1 MKNYIKRIFFT
12 NLFMENILIMLCK
25 QNYFFSKL
33 IPSNTHYPKFTH
45 RNATRNGIN
54 YHLDISDYQEYLI
67 YFDLKEDSSLP
78 FLEYSPLKKGTFIDI
93 GANIGQTSLNL
104 SKKLGTIPH
113 TVLAFEPFPFTFNK
127 LETNIGLNSFNS
139 IKIFNVALGN
149 EKKTIEMEMSC
160 LTNSGGYKISPKNS
174 SFKDQLVQV
183 DQEKLDDYYSLE
195 DLINFIK
202 IDVEGYEMEVLKGAE
217 QIIKKHKPVL
227 VIELNDK
234 SLINQNSTAKQVVQ
248 FIKNLG
254 YEVIYDLSTNKQ
266 VELEELE
273 GCCTDILCKSH
284 E

>member
-54 YHLDISDYQEYLI
+54 YQLDISDYQEYLI

-78 FLEYSPLKKGTFIDI
+78 FLEYAPLKKGVFIDI

-113 TVLAFEPFPFTFNK
+113 TVLAFEPFPSTFNK
-127 LETNIGLNSFNS
+127 LETNIRLNSFSS

-160 LTNSGGYKISPKNS
+160 PTNSGGYKISPKNS

-183 DQEKLDDYYSLE
+183 NQEKLDDYYSLE

-234 SLINQNSTAKQVVQ
+234 SLINQNSSAKQVCQ

-254 YEVIYDLSTNKQ
+254 YEFIYDLSTNKQ
-266 VELEELE
+266 IELEELE